1 MGNYLTNTQQ
11 QEQTQNDQAQVN
23 TSVFYCRIEENRVEF
38 SFVQCSVVSVYLFIS
53 MKELNIKI
61 GTDRDICIQLQILL
75 IYNLIEIASF
85 FAALSKLYCIVYLYI
100 YMNQSIYFSIHFHQ

>member
-38 SFVQCSVVSVYLFIS
+38 SFV
-53 MKELNIKI
+53 
-61 GTDRDICIQLQILL
+61 
-75 IYNLIEIASF
+75 
-85 FAALSKLYCIVYLYI
+85 
-100 YMNQSIYFSIHFHQ
+100 